1 MKTKGKAWQL
11 VVTVLLIAAFV
22 YTAFFGVAVKYGDVT
37 RTYIKGAQDIRFGV
51 DIKGGVNVTFAP
63 SDGYD
68 ATDEQLDAAQ
78 LVIENRLVG
87 LNVTDYELY
96 VDYDSDRLI
105 LEFPWQS
112 GETDFDPEAAIEEIG
127 TTAYLTFREGSSADG
142 ELILDGS
149 MVESAAAQYGPVN
162 GSSSEYYVALRFTDA
177 GA

>member
-37 RTYIKGAQDIRFGV
+37 KTYIKGAQDIRFGV

-63 SDGYD
+63 SDNYD
-68 ATDEQLDAAQ
+68 ATDDQLDAAQ

-96 VDYDSDRLI
+96 VDNNSDSLI

-112 GETDFDPEAAIEEIG
+112 GETDFDPESAIQEIG
-127 TTAYLTFREGSSADG
+127 TTAT
-142 ELILDGS
+142 
-149 MVESAAAQYGPVN
+149 
-162 GSSSEYYVALRFTDA
+162 
-177 GA
+177 